1 MIGCSH
7 IKHTVRKRAKGEFGN
22 HMKKMLLSFLACLLL
37 ATSAPIMASANSP
50 TSLVNTA
57 RTYIGTPYAYGGTTT
72 SGFDCS
78 GYTQFIFKKQGIS
91 IPRSTGEQF
100 AMGTAVKKADLKT
113 GDLVFFNTFGN
124 RVSHVGIYIGSNRFI
139 HASTSKGV
147 IISSINDPAYW
158 GKRYLGARRVADFK
172 NDKTVAFEE
181 PTATEK
187 TPVYVSRAK
196 IAETLVNELGL
207 DSETATATFSDV
219 AADHP
224 QYTSISTVASA
235 GLFSGHDGKF
245 NPADSLTRAQMAK
258 VIVEAFDLQ
267 GSATT
272 SYSDVP
278 ADHWAVEYINILA
291 YNNIASGYEDGSFGL
306 NDKLTEKQFQKIL
319 DRLH

>member
-1 MIGCSH
+1 
-7 IKHTVRKRAKGEFGN
+7 
-22 HMKKMLLSFLACLLL
+22 MKKLFFSFLACFLL
-37 ATSAPIMASANSP
+37 ATTVPAMASANSP

-78 GYTQFIFKKQGIS
+78 GYTQFVFKKQGIN

-100 AMGTAVKKADLKT
+100 AMGTAVKKSDLKT

-124 RVSHVGIYIGSNRFI
+124 GVSHVGIYIGSSRFI
-139 HASTSKGV
+139 HASTSQGV
-147 IISSINDPAYW
+147 MISSVNDPAYW

-181 PTATEK
+181 STAT
-187 TPVYVSRAK
+187 TPDYVSRAK
-196 IAETLVNELGL
+196 IAETLVKELGL
-207 DSETATATFSDV
+207 ESNANNVTFSDV

-224 QYTSISTVASA
+224 QYEAITKVASA
-235 GLFSGHDGKF
+235 GLFSGNEGKF
-245 NPADSLTRAQMAK
+245 NPDQSLTRAQMAK
-258 VIVEAFDLQ
+258 IIVEAFELQ
-267 GSATT
+267 GSAST
-272 SYSDVP
+272 SYTDVP
-278 ADHWAVEYINILA
+278 ANHWANEYINILA
-291 YNNIASGYEDGSFGL
+291 YNHIASGYEDGSFGL

>member
-1 MIGCSH
+1 M
-7 IKHTVRKRAKGEFGN
+7 KRMF
-22 HMKKMLLSFLACLLL
+22 LLFFACLLL
-37 ATSAPIMASANSP
+37 STTVPNMASANSP

-57 RTYIGTPYAYGGTTT
+57 RAYIGTPYAYGGTTT

-78 GYTQFIFKKQGIS
+78 GYTQYVFKKQGIT

-100 AMGTAVKKADLKT
+100 AMGTAVKKSDLTT

-147 IISSINDPAYW
+147 MISSINDPAYW
-158 GKRYLGARRVADFK
+158 GKRYLGARRVADFTP
-172 NDKTVAFEE
+172 DKAVAFEE

-187 TPVYVSRAK
+187 APVYVSRAK
-196 IAETLVNELGL
+196 IAETLVKELGL
-207 DSETATATFSDV
+207 ETETTDISFTDV

-224 QYTSISTVASA
+224 QYDAIAKVASA
-235 GLFSGHDGKF
+235 GLFTGNDGKF
-245 NPADSLTRAQMAK
+245 NPNDSLTRAQMAK
-258 VIVEAFDLQ
+258 VVVEAFGLQ
-267 GSATT
+267 GSANT

-278 ADHWAVEYINILA
+278 ADHWANEYINILA